1 MKRRGRGTEEPS
13 MPTQDPE
20 IQSLLDRCGD
30 AELMAVADGTV
41 LLQEGDTGQ
50 DLFLLLRG
58 SWVVEKEGTQVAA
71 FEAHGED
78 PVVVGEMAYFGADL
92 RTATVKAV
100 GAGQAVRL
108 SPAQVDRVLE
118 APPLLGRLLFR
129 QFTRRLQETTETLR
143 GLQSRL
149 DLGASRRMAQT
160 GEVLFREGEPSE
172 SLFQVGMGTVRVGD
186 RRYGPGSWVELEDW
200 LRGRPWSRTAVVE
213 ETAFLGSVSATR
225 RGAFLAVQPGA
236 VLALLEK
243 G

>member
-1 MKRRGRGTEEPS
+1 MAI
-13 MPTQDPE
+13 QDPE
-20 IQSLLDRCGD
+20 LQSLLDRCGD
-30 AELMAVADGTV
+30 AEVLAVADGTL

-58 SWVVEKEGTQVAA
+58 SWVVEKEGAQIAA

-78 PVVVGEMAYFGADL
+78 PVVVGEMAYFGAEL

-100 GAGQAVRL
+100 GAGRALRL
-108 SPAQVDRVLE
+108 SHAQVDRVLE

-129 QFTRRLQETTETLR
+129 QFTRRLQETTGTLR
-143 GLQSRL
+143 SLQSRM
-149 DLGASRRMAQT
+149 DLGATRRMAQA
-160 GEVLFREGEPSE
+160 GEVLFRAGEPAE
-172 SLFQVGMGTVRVGD
+172 SLFQVAMGAVKAGN
-186 RRYGPGSWVELEDW
+186 RRYGPGEWVELEDW

-213 ETAFLGSVSATR
+213 ETAFLGSVSAAR
-225 RGAFLAVQPGA
+225 RGAFLAVQPEA